1 MNATQFS
8 KLSLCHQSS
17 FLWEKGIH
25 LCSRK
30 DTLYLV
36 HLYAFQNFYVEVF
49 FSYKL
54 CRIESIC
61 VMDSTEGLDTYL
73 LDLPMPGYLS

>member
-8 KLSLCHQSS
+8 KLSLSHQSS
-17 FLWEKGIH
+17 YLWEKGVH

-30 DTLYLV
+30 DALYLV
-36 HLYAFQNFYVEVF
+36 HLYAFHNFYVEVF

-54 CRIESIC
+54 CRIESIR
-61 VMDSTEGLDTYL
+61 VLDSTKGLDTYL
-73 LDLPMPGYLS
+73 LELPMPGYLS